1 MGGYP
6 YDASAEGEAFDAYS
20 GRTGFE
26 ANSDRGY
33 SGEGHEAGSDDG
45 SERPG
50 LAERASAAAGWAG
63 DRVGSLSHA
72 GKDAFKQARQTSSGA
87 YRGASGYAGD
97 AYRGASHYAGDA
109 YSGLQR
115 GVSDLLEREPL
126 IIGAIGLAV
135 GAAIGAALP
144 RTEIEDRAIG
154 EGAQQAKDQAKHLAE
169 EQLDRAKDAAQKAYQ
184 AARDEAG
191 SQFAT

>member
-1 MGGYP
+1 MGAYP
-6 YDASAEGEAFDAYS
+6 YDTSAEEEAFDAYPGGAGLERS
-20 GRTGFE
+20 LERGF
-26 ANSDRGY
+26 
-33 SGEGHEAGSDDG
+33 SGEEHEAGSGDG
-45 SERPG
+45 TEGPG

-72 GKDAFKQARQTSSGA
+72 GKDAFKHARQTSSGA

-97 AYRGASHYAGDA
+97 AYRGASHYAGDT

-115 GVSDLLEREPL
+115 SVSDMLEREPL

-144 RTEIEDRAIG
+144 RTEIEDRLMG
-154 EGAQQAKDQAKHLAE
+154 EGAEQVKDQAKHLAE

-191 SQFAT
+191 SQLAT